1 MSQLTTRKTIRISE
15 FNYSSNGAYFVTLCT
30 KDRRC
35 ILSDIVYES
44 IDNTIVGMAIC
55 RPHVVLT
62 SIGECVNDCIKIA
75 NKENVEIKHYI
86 IMPNHVH
93 MIVCLLP
100 TTDDRGRSSL
110 QQIIKNIKSF
120 TTKSAGYPLWQSR
133 FYEHIIRNRNQHQK
147 IIKYIHENPL
157 HWREDR
163 YYAEKLKLQGETQ

>member
-1 MSQLTTRKTIRISE
+1 MKNSSPKRKQIRL
-15 FNYSSNGAYFVTLCT
+15 NRYDYSNNGAYFMTICT

-35 ILSDIVYES
+35 ILSNVVANAS
-44 IDNTIVGMAIC
+44 TNAVGTTALG

-75 NKENVEIKHYI
+75 NTGNVEIKHYI
-86 IMPNHVH
+86 IMPNNVH

-120 TTKSAGYPLWQSR
+120 TTKNAGYPLWQPR
-133 FYEHIIRNRNQHQK
+133 FYEHIIRNRDQHQE

-157 HWREDR
+157 HWREDK
-163 YYAEKLKLQGETQ
+163 YYAEK